1 MYIYSLMPG
10 VDKCEFR
17 MKEHLKIAKNHIY
30 ITLKS

>member
-17 MKEHLKIAKNHIY
+17 MKEHLKIAKTTY
-30 ITLKS
+30 I